1 MGGWIQ
7 IAPDAWQWSKDHNF
21 GEQKSLPRHKYES
34 QFHKG
39 KSVVELDTFNNKAQ
53 KFASQAQ
60 ARREEMLKAQ
70 GRSNTGRLR
79 VGTRIAFA
87 KYPEKGARQMVLMLE
102 KLEEFGDGGITVG
115 MFWEKIEGQL
125 PTKQSVDRVYKHY
138 HREMVDKGYIRI
150 LS

>member
-7 IAPDAWQWSKDHNF
+7 YAPDAWKWSPDHDF
-21 GEQKSLPRHKYES
+21 GEQKELPRHRYKS

-39 KSVVELDTFNNKAQ
+39 KRIMHPDQFNNKSQ
-53 KFASQAQ
+53 KHVSNAA

-79 VGTRIAFA
+79 VDTTIAFVE
-87 KYPEKGARQMVLMLE
+87 YPQKGPRQMMVILE
-102 KLEEFGDGGITVG
+102 KLQEFGEGGITIG
-115 MFWEKIEGQL
+115 MFWQKLEGQL
-125 PTKQSVDRVYKHY
+125 NTKQDVDRVYKHY